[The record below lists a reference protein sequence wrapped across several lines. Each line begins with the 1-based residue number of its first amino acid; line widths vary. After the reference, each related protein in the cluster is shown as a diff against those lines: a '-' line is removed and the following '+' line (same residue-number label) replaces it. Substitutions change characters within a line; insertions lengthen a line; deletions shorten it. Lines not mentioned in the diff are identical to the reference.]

1 MARDARWTLIKIKSA
16 KMYNNITLDR
26 LEQIQRERDQTQSD
40 RSYQRWV
47 KELNVGRMYVDRQSV
62 HNANQIMQDWDSSK
76 LNFNSIVV
84 NP

>member
-1 MARDARWTLIKIKSA
+1 
-16 KMYNNITLDR
+16 MYNNITLDR